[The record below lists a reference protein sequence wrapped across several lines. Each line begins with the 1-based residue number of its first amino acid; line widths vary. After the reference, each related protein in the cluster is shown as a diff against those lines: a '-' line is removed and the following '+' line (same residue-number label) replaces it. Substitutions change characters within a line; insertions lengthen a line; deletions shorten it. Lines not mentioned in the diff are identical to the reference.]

1 MKEEVINLLKVF
13 YVPNLGVN
21 LFSKT
26 AFYKKSLRDSFN
38 KRALYIYNRKGSLIL
53 KAIK

>member
-1 MKEEVINLLKVF
+1 MNLLKVF
-13 YVPNLGVN
+13 YVPDFGVN
-21 LFSKT
+21 LLFKT
-26 AFYKKSLRDSFN
+26 ALYEKDLRDNFN